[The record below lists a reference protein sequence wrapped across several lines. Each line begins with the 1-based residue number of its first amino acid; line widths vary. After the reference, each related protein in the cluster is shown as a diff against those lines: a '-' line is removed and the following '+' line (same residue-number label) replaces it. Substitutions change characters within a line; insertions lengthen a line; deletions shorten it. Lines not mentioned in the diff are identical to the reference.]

1 LITPGPDVGKEA
13 ATPVNAEPSP
23 LKEPL
28 NEPVKLLA
36 ADVDV
41 IAPVAAI
48 DPPDVIDVF
57 ALKVVKVPAAGV
69 LPPITALLI
78 VPPAMVAVL
87 IVGLVNVLF
96 VKV

>member
-23 LKEPL
+23 LNEPL

-36 ADVDV
+36 FDVED

-48 DPPDVIDVF
+48 VPPDVIEVLADN
-57 ALKVVKVPAAGV
+57 VVKVPAAGV

-78 VPPAMVAVL
+78 VPPEIVAVL
-87 IVGLVNVLF
+87 IVGLVKVLF
-96 VKV
+96 VNV